1 MSSIKKMHTKEN
13 CFFFVCLTVQRSHN
27 NVCKYYASDNVYY
40 CWFLFVQRG
49 AVLNSSALSSHP
61 ASSVSPKCRSKAHF
75 QPETLWPHHRR
86 AHQSSLAPRARANYI
101 QGGDADVH
109 VSYTAWIRTIL
120 LGVVIH
126 MCRRHAAP
134 TQAQVCLHWTAW
146 RSDLSSVNCRRSCLS
161 CCWSKGVEWPAKRC
175 YVGLVAV
182 GVQEQAEDIL
192 VPPLLRMTFPF
203 PSHYHPSR
211 TVVLASFYCL
221 GHCKNVYD
229 DDDDTDEF
237 ET

>member
-1 MSSIKKMHTKEN
+1 LSSIKKMHTKEN

-27 NVCKYYASDNVYY
+27 NVCKYDASDNVYY

-61 ASSVSPKCRSKAHF
+61 ASSVSPKCRSRAHF

-161 CCWSKGVEWPAKRC
+161 CCWSKGVECDVTSASSLSVFKNRLKTYLFRRC
-175 YVGLVAV
+175 YEWHFLFLVIITPP
-182 GVQEQAEDIL
+182 EQWSL
-192 VPPLLRMTFPF
+192 QVF
-203 PSHYHPSR
+203 
-211 TVVLASFYCL
+211 TV
-221 GHCKNVYD
+221 
-229 DDDDTDEF
+229 
-237 ET
+237 